1 MKRILALSLISCSLL
16 LARNNSELEALFEL
30 SLEELLNVEVTTA
43 SQEKE
48 SLLETPAI
56 VSVITSKQLQ
66 EWGVH
71 SVYEALSFLPGI
83 TVNESY
89 TGNTIVT
96 FRGVTPGLFN
106 NKALFMINS
115 HPVYERL
122 FGSAQVEYI
131 PLDAIE
137 RIEVVRSPASVLYGT
152 QAISGVVNIITKQ
165 GDRNQNEVVLR
176 AGSNE
181 HFYSALSLHETHVS
195 ISGSFQKD
203 KGYSY
208 TGLAEDPK
216 YPNGTSIVSGAPHIV
231 DLDYQNDLNTLFV
244 DVHDKD
250 WRIQGGYFRQK
261 DMKFG
266 FNPWVWLSGVND
278 QESFYVDLYKRFEVS
293 SGALEIS
300 LRYDYADKV
309 YDAGEFPFPSGGPF
323 DNGMSDTSSTL
334 FNTVQRYS
342 GELKFRDHIGSDLG
356 YIVGTSFEYDKTTP
370 MTFAYDI
377 DGSTNP
383 NVGFPDKQHYE
394 NYGVF
399 TQFKYRFSPKWS
411 AIAGV
416 RVDRNSNNAQTHPVP
431 RLGIT
436 YKAGEETYIKALYA
450 EAYRSPIFHEKYA
463 HVAGAASSEQEI
475 GREEIKTYELALDS
489 RLNAENTL
497 QVALFWLNLED
508 EITRRPAA
516 GTSTEYFNAPGREI
530 YGIEASWL
538 TLLNESTDL
547 SLNASYMDGK
557 DKTLEELSAGF
568 DGDAPFIANYTLN
581 ATLSYHLNSRWS
593 GTLSDQFV
601 SSKEYLLQ
609 DGTQGSISNYN
620 LTNLVLTY
628 KKRPF
633 EGSLSLKNIFDE
645 TYAYPEPVRRNLT
658 QLPGG
663 AGATG
668 YLTLKYFF

>member
-1 MKRILALSLISCSLL
+1 MKRILILSLISCSLL
-16 LARNNSELEALFEL
+16 SAQNSNEIDALFEL

-43 SQEKE
+43 SQERE

-71 SVYEALSFLPGI
+71 TVYEALSFLPGI
-83 TVNESY
+83 VINESY
-89 TGNTIVT
+89 VGNTVVT

-165 GDRNQNEVVLR
+165 GEKNQNQVVLR

-181 HFYSALSLHETHVS
+181 HFYSALSLHDTHVT
-195 ISGSFQKD
+195 ISGSLQKD
-203 KGYSY
+203 SGYNY
-208 TGLAEDPK
+208 TGLAEDPLS
-216 YPNGTSIVSGAPHIV
+216 NGPHTV
-231 DLDYQNDLNTLFV
+231 DLKYQNDINNLFV
-244 DVHDKD
+244 DIHDKD

-261 DMKFG
+261 DAKFG
-266 FNPWVWLSGVND
+266 FNPWVWLNGIND
-278 QESFYVDLYKRFEVS
+278 QESFYADLYKRFEIA
-293 SGALEIS
+293 SGALELS

-309 YDAGEFPFPSGGPF
+309 YDAGEFPFPAGGPF
-323 DNGMSDTSSTL
+323 DNAKSDTSSTL
-334 FNTVQRYS
+334 LNTVQRYS
-342 GELKFRDHIGSDLG
+342 GELKYRDHIDDLS
-356 YIVGTSFEYDKTTP
+356 YILGTSFEYDKTTP
-370 MTFAYDI
+370 MAFKYTI
-377 DGSTNP
+377 DGSVNP
-383 NVGFPDKQHYE
+383 NVGFPDKQSYE
-394 NYGVF
+394 NYAVF

-416 RVDRNSNNAQTHPVP
+416 RLDRNSNNAQTHPVP

-463 HVAGAASSEQEI
+463 HVAGATSSEQEI

-489 RLNAENTL
+489 RLNRENTL
-497 QVALFWLNLED
+497 QIALFWLTLED

-530 YGIEASWL
+530 YGIETSWL
-538 TLLNESTDL
+538 TLLNETTDF
-547 SLNASYMDGK
+547 SLNASYLTGK
-557 DKTLEELSAGF
+557 DKTLEELSPGF
-568 DGDAPFIANYTLN
+568 DEDAPFIANYTLN
-581 ATLSYHLNSRWS
+581 AALSYHFNTRWS

-601 SSKEYLLQ
+601 SSKDYLLQ

-620 LTNLVLTY
+620 LTNLVVTY
-628 KKRPF
+628 KNPPF

-645 TYAYPEPVRRNLT
+645 TYTYPEPVRRNLT
-658 QLPGG
+658 ELPGG

-668 YLTLKYFF
+668 YLTLRYFF